1 MSLEAIFVLPTSPSS
16 SRRVEQKALL
26 VFLRDIIEEVM
37 GNRELTVQLL
47 EANTVVFQEKEPI
60 LSDCSLD
67 IGNQLLLYVLI
78 II

>member
-1 MSLEAIFVLPTSPSS
+1 M
-16 SRRVEQKALL
+16 EQKALL